1 MKKITAEEI
10 CDFMKK
16 NTMIELD
23 EFIRENDEKILAIKK
38 QLYAAQE
45 KRKAAYIAK
54 YKNKTG
60 IDIGDIIHSSKGK
73 GKVIDFKLEFTDV
86 YPIVQMYKI
95 AGDLGN
101 RILSIRGEITQI
113 EKA

>member
-1 MKKITAEEI
+1 MKNLTI
-10 CDFMKK
+10 
-16 NTMIELD
+16 NELD
-23 EFIRENDEKILAIKK
+23 EFIRENDENISGIKK

-45 KRKAAYIAK
+45 KRKTAYITK
-54 YKNKTG
+54 YKKETG
-60 IDIGDIIHSSKGK
+60 IDLGDIIHSSKGK

-101 RILSIRGEITQI
+101 RILSFRGEITQI